1 MDVKY
6 KLLTVS
12 LLVSLVSACSGSGGK
27 NIRSSSG
34 NEPDP
39 PKEMASSTFVEKTV
53 EDSSDVTGEVGKTI
67 EVLGATISQTELPVL
82 GTVTDGAGNVVSSIG
97 EGVTDLSSGLDNGVG
112 NISENDN
119 ALGTTIAGATG
130 LVSKTGNVV
139 SETGTIVASLETLP
153 VLAQLDEASGVL
165 TTVGGTLD
173 SLSLKVTSIGDYLTL
188 AFVGEGGA
196 ASSLTQNLTA
206 VVRPLIINVDGVI
219 KNVGQAIVITPAV
232 TGLIENVGSG
242 VVVLGESFDKQDNI
256 VLASAGGVVKGVG
269 QLLVQVDGNLAIDAE
284 ESDAVGLS
292 AFALTGLLADNDSG
306 DLLNQL
312 LDNGLSLGET
322 SLLAEL
328 INQDQPL
335 LASLT
340 QVLDGLTGG
349 SLGLLGSNGDGLL
362 NTVGGVTGSLTG
374 GGVLNTVG
382 GVTGGLTGS
391 EGDGLVG
398 GVLNTVGGVTDGGL
412 IGSEGDGIVGGVLN
426 TVGGVTDGGLT
437 GSEGD
442 GLVGGVLNTVGGVT
456 DGGLTGTE
464 SDGLVDGVLNTVGGV
479 TGGLTGSEDT
489 GLVGGAL
496 GDLINR

>member
-27 NIRSSSG
+27 NIRSSSSGPDG

-39 PKEMASSTFVEKTV
+39 PKEMTSSTFVEKTV
-53 EDSSDVTGEVGKTI
+53 EDSSDVTGEAGKTI

-97 EGVTDLSSGLDNGVG
+97 EGVTDLSNGLDNGVG

-284 ESDAVGLS
+284 ESDAVGLN

-312 LDNGLSLGET
+312 LGNGLLLGET

-349 SLGLLGSNGDGLL
+349 SLGLLGSNGGGLL

-374 GGVLNTVG
+374 SEDDGLVGGVLNTVG
-382 GVTGGLTGS
+382 GVAGGLTGSEGDGLVGGVLNKVGGVTDGGLTGSEGDGLVGGLLNTVGGVTGGGLTGS

-398 GVLNTVGGVTDGGL
+398 GVLNTVGGVVGGL
-412 IGSEGDGIVGGVLN
+412 A
-426 TVGGVTDGGLT
+426 
-437 GSEGD
+437 
-442 GLVGGVLNTVGGVT
+442 
-456 DGGLTGTE
+456 
-464 SDGLVDGVLNTVGGV
+464 
-479 TGGLTGSEDT
+479 GSEDT